1 MLMRARNAEE
11 YFANK
16 NSFTTGPMELRQRF
30 EDGENMVI
38 VDVRKEEDYRQ
49 GHVPGAINLPESLWQ
64 TLRGLCADVP
74 NILYGYTQTSR
85 LASRAAQCF
94 ARQGFNVVEM
104 DGGFQAWKEAGLEV
118 EK

>member
-1 MLMRARNAEE
+1 MQARNAEE

-49 GHVPGAINLPESLWQ
+49 GHVPGAINVCLADGHVELVKNDDLWK
-64 TLRGLCADVP
+64 LEWHKNYVVPAKRPGL
-74 NILYGYTQTSR
+74 
-85 LASRAAQCF
+85 
-94 ARQGFNVVEM
+94 
-104 DGGFQAWKEAGLEV
+104 K
-118 EK
+118 

>member
-1 MLMRARNAEE
+1 MLMQARNAEE

-49 GHVPGAINLPESLWQ
+49 GHVPGAISLPESQWQ

-74 NILYGYTQTSR
+74 NILYGYTQTSH

-104 DGGFQAWKEAGLEV
+104 DGGFQAWKDAGLEV